1 MTAAAEAL
9 DFRRILVA
17 LDASKES
24 LAALEAAAGLAA
36 QLDAELAGLFI
47 EDTDLLNLA
56 ALPFSREAP
65 ALSRSGRMLEP
76 ERLAR
81 DLKTMAAMARQ
92 ALVRTAEASHLP
104 WSFRIVRGQIGTEL
118 LAAARDA
125 DLIAVGRGTRP
136 LSGQA
141 RLGRHTRSVA
151 AQTACSM
158 LFASTVSCPSDAPL
172 AAVYDGSTPAR
183 GALALAVRLSER
195 NAKRL
200 LVFVLGDSPGVFA
213 EHEIAVREQLRAL
226 GVSAAIRRVRG
237 AGLADIVRALR
248 TEPVGLLVV
257 GTPALPVD
265 EGAALDLLVEQSAC
279 TVLLVRR

>member
-1 MTAAAEAL
+1 MTAASEVL

-36 QLDAELAGLFI
+36 QLDAELTGLFI

-65 ALSRSGRMLEP
+65 ALSRSGRLLDP

-81 DLKTMAAMARQ
+81 DFKSMAATARQ
-92 ALVRTAEASHLP
+92 ALARTAEASHLQ
-104 WSFRIVRGQIGTEL
+104 WSFRTTRGRIGAEL
-118 LAAARDA
+118 LAAAREV
-125 DLIAVGRGTRP
+125 DLIAVGKGRRP
-136 LSGQA
+136 LSGQV
-141 RLGRHTRSVA
+141 RLGRHTRTVA
-151 AQTACSM
+151 TQTTCSM
-158 LFASTVSCPSDAPL
+158 LFASTVSSPAEAPL
-172 AAVYDGSTPAR
+172 AAVYDGSAPAR
-183 GALALAVRLSER
+183 GALALAARLSER
-195 NAKRL
+195 EGKRL
-200 LVFVLGDSPGVFA
+200 LVFVLGDSPATFA

-237 AGLADIVRALR
+237 AGLAEIVRAVR
-248 TEPVGLLVV
+248 AEPVSLLVV
-257 GTPALPVD
+257 GAAALPSD
-265 EGAALDLLVEQSAC
+265 EGAALDMLVEQSAC